1 MALWTFCDFARVRL
15 LFALFCVEFASFQ
28 RVVSFLSVG
37 CLRSSWGMCQ
47 CTYPIFHRSHFG
59 SRYQSGRCALRS
71 PFLKPRCFQTLHVS
85 FSKSS
90 CSVCFFAFVSMGT
103 THIVPIEALQLMLYP
118 QRLCAFFFSRQS
130 ERTRHE
136 ERVISTDVCAR
147 FATRF
152 GVRLLLFCENSARD
166 ILPHSTENFFC
177 VAPTRFSNAKMRL
190 RASRRRAE
198 FFFFAA
204 LSDFLMQKAYSTRR
218 FSRAVPHH
226 GTCRALTGSTSE
238 FRWDR
243 VHS

>member
-103 THIVPIEALQLMLYP
+103 THIVPIEALQLILYP
-118 QRLCAFFFSRQS
+118 QRLCAFFFLDKANARVMKNASS
-130 ERTRHE
+130 ARTFAQGSPRGSVCGCFCFARIR
-136 ERVISTDVCAR
+136 RVI
-147 FATRF
+147 
-152 GVRLLLFCENSARD
+152 FCHIRRK
-166 ILPHSTENFFC
+166 TFF
-177 VAPTRFSNAKMRL
+177 
-190 RASRRRAE
+190 ASRRR
-198 FFFFAA
+198 
-204 LSDFLMQKAYSTRR
+204 DFRTQKCVCARR
-218 FSRAVPHH
+218 GGAQNFSFSPRCPIFSCKKPTAPEGFPARSPTTVLAGPSQ
-226 GTCRALTGSTSE
+226 A
-238 FRWDR
+238 
-243 VHS
+243 

>member
-1 MALWTFCDFARVRL
+1 
-15 LFALFCVEFASFQ
+15 
-28 RVVSFLSVG
+28 
-37 CLRSSWGMCQ
+37 MCQ
-47 CTYPIFHRSHFG
+47 CTYSIFHRSHFG

-103 THIVPIEALQLMLYP
+103 THIVPIEALQLILYP
-118 QRLCAFFFSRQS
+118 QRLCAFFFLDKANARVMKNASS
-130 ERTRHE
+130 ARTFAQGSPRGSVCGCFCFARIR
-136 ERVISTDVCAR
+136 RVI
-147 FATRF
+147 
-152 GVRLLLFCENSARD
+152 FCHIRRK
-166 ILPHSTENFFC
+166 TFFC

-226 GTCRALTGSTSE
+226 GTCRALTGLTSE

-243 VHS
+243 VYS